1 MLQTIWWGHTN
12 DSYILRGVGSN
23 NEHEVS
29 LKIRNWI
36 SSFNPLNTNFFATMM
51 WQNLPF
57 FYNYIDDGIH
67 MDSVLFLLPPSM
79 NTF

>member
-1 MLQTIWWGHTN
+1 
-12 DSYILRGVGSN
+12 
-23 NEHEVS
+23 
-29 LKIRNWI
+29 
-36 SSFNPLNTNFFATMM
+36 LNTNFFATMM

>member
-1 MLQTIWWGHTN
+1 MIATYL
-12 DSYILRGVGSN
+12 
-23 NEHEVS
+23 EVLVQIMNMQYLS
-29 LKIRNWI
+29 KIRNWI

-67 MDSVLFLLPPSM
+67 MDSVLFFAA
-79 NTF
+79 TFYEYILGL